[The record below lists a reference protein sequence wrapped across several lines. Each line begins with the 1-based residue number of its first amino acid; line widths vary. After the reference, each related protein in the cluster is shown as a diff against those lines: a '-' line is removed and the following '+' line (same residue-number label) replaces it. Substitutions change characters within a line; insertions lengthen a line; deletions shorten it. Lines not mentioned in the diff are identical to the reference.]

1 MESSFIKIAKAGIND
16 QGKRADTVI
25 RKILPSL
32 QLGIIYREIRKGRV
46 RINGKKIIPGY
57 RIGNGDSVDLH
68 RSLAVELRDDVE
80 RLSLKPVEET
90 GNTVTL
96 GNMPEVIFENN
107 MILVVNKPAGISVH
121 AEDRKDT
128 ITLDLII
135 KSRYKNITGES
146 LAFSTA
152 PLHRLDKN
160 TSGILFFSKSIEG
173 ARIFTSLLR
182 EKKIIKRYIALL
194 DGHLEKPYKWTDF
207 LTHDRIKRS
216 AEKSDSIRGE
226 QTVTSV
232 SPLLYSG
239 SYTLA
244 SAEIETGRYHQIRKQ
259 CAMHGYPLTGD
270 IKYGGSYGAVSRA
283 KGVNTPGYLLHC
295 YSVEIIS
302 PELSEKL
309 GIKSLTAPPPE
320 SFLAEIEDLF
330 TRKDIESIFSDI
342 TESQY

>member
-160 TSGILFFSKSIEG
+160 TSGILFFSK
-173 ARIFTSLLR
+173 
-182 EKKIIKRYIALL
+182 
-194 DGHLEKPYKWTDF
+194 
-207 LTHDRIKRS
+207 
-216 AEKSDSIRGE
+216 
-226 QTVTSV
+226 
-232 SPLLYSG
+232 
-239 SYTLA
+239 
-244 SAEIETGRYHQIRKQ
+244 
-259 CAMHGYPLTGD
+259 
-270 IKYGGSYGAVSRA
+270 
-283 KGVNTPGYLLHC
+283 
-295 YSVEIIS
+295 
-302 PELSEKL
+302 
-309 GIKSLTAPPPE
+309 
-320 SFLAEIEDLF
+320 
-330 TRKDIESIFSDI
+330 
-342 TESQY
+342 